1 MGVRTGK
8 QYVEGLR
15 AMPLN
20 YGGSTVASMMTAE
33 SLLDTGKR
41 RQAEADR
48 RFRPAFETMK
58 RVGTSNPTRK
68 SITELAQFRSAA
80 VAKTLRVD
88 LSALKG
94 LTGLTLS
101 AGHGSAEVRDRIGL
115 RYQAVQYVR
124 SVGRA
129 GRATRVP
136 DGASR
141 AAIFDSRFGV
151 EGGRRR
157 RAASARKGL
166 RCAAGPAAHGNR

>member
-1 MGVRTGK
+1 
-8 QYVEGLR
+8 
-15 AMPLN
+15 MPLN

-68 SITELAQFRSAA
+68 PITELAQFRSAA

-88 LSALKG
+88 LSALKL

-101 AGHGSAEVRDRIGL
+101 AGHVSAEVS
-115 RYQAVQYVR
+115 R
-124 SVGRA
+124 SHRSAISGCAIRPLGWA
-129 GRATRVP
+129 RRSG
-136 DGASR
+136 DSGSR
-141 AAIFDSRFGV
+141 WRLESCNI
-151 EGGRRR
+151 
-157 RAASARKGL
+157 
-166 RCAAGPAAHGNR
+166 